1 MCTCALE
8 KHRLPAPSENQRIFD
23 AVKWL
28 PVVCTLSFA
37 CPFTRSSA
45 DLWNFTSPSNV
56 NRHSFDAEAA
66 TAPGLSEVSE
76 APSFGTTGSEAP
88 FKSSAMIA
96 RRELAEGEGPALATH
111 AEAGFGV
118 GAGFAAAADDE
129 DEALKVAKNLTRFS
143 HPIFHK

>member
-23 AVKWL
+23 TVKWL